1 MFYKQEVFLSLMEDT
16 HSMAFVTGRCCVL
29 DYNDYCSREW
39 QETRGDVG
47 GGSIGFY
54 IIITSGRGS
63 ACLSL

>member
-39 QETRGDVG
+39 QGW
-47 GGSIGFY
+47 
-54 IIITSGRGS
+54 GRGGRR
-63 ACLSL
+63 LSVFYWYIYGRP